1 MIEKVCAFNMP
12 KPRSLNSDLNE
23 CSDGGVLVLSFS
35 IRLHLKSLLCAI
47 ASVTFV
53 KVGAQFKTQTK
64 PAKCARNSY
73 GAD

>member
-1 MIEKVCAFNMP
+1 MP

-35 IRLHLKSLLCAI
+35 IHLHLKSLLCAI
-47 ASVTFV
+47 ASFTLV
-53 KVGAQFKTQTK
+53 KVCAQCQIQTK
-64 PAKCARNSY
+64 PAKRATKSY